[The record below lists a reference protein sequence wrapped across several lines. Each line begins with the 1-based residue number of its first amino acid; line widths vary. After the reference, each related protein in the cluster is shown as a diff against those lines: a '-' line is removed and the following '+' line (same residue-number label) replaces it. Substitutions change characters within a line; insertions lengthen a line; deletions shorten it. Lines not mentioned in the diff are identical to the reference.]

1 MVKADPLDANP
12 RARRVPLAATT
23 LRQPLVSWMHPP
35 VDPRGHRVSP
45 AHANA
50 HARTNAHVHAAATV
64 EREAAAQFEV
74 VAHDAAVER
83 ETAAL
88 SAAIGDP
95 VSNSSDESKLCI
107 FESVLVVHYMG
118 AHSVKPEGNGSQA
131 VGITGHVVLHPAM
144 VGCSTTCNVDG
155 PLMNR

>member
-1 MVKADPLDANP
+1 MWCCGSCGSECVTGKFIVSKPTSNQQFHTHKQFEAL
-12 RARRVPLAATT
+12 
-23 LRQPLVSWMHPP
+23 QPA
-35 VDPRGHRVSP
+35 HRVSP

-88 SAAIGDP
+88 SAARWRSG
-95 VSNSSDESKLCI
+95 VEFFGREYKLCI

-118 AHSVKPEGNGSQA
+118 AHRV
-131 VGITGHVVLHPAM
+131 
-144 VGCSTTCNVDG
+144 
-155 PLMNR
+155 

>member
-1 MVKADPLDANP
+1 MWCCGSCGSECVTGKCIVSKPTSNQQFHTHKQFEAQ
-12 RARRVPLAATT
+12 
-23 LRQPLVSWMHPP
+23 QPA
-35 VDPRGHRVSP
+35 HRVSP